1 MADGPA
7 KPGLPATRLEFH
19 IRLVLRYSQRY
30 VHKGAARQGRSL
42 LNFCG
47 TYDGKVIP
55 GSRLLR
61 AVALALLVLA
71 SVAACDSPSLT
82 QGPKLAN
89 DQTLHLLL
97 EDQPGTLDPGQTQY
111 SYETAVLRA
120 ISESLVKPSADLSG
134 VVPAAASSYDVVAGG
149 TVFVFHLRAAAGY
162 SDGTPVKAQDFVYAW
177 QRLIDPR
184 LAAPEA
190 TFFSNTILNGDKVSN
205 LDPQRDAAKIDA
217 ALTTLGLKAL
227 DDSTFQV
234 TLAQPDPAFLWL
246 AAMPAAAPVRQDIVK
261 KNGDKW
267 AASPDT
273 LITNGP
279 FKVSEMVAKDHITV
293 VPNPHYW
300 GARPTLTAINFQV
313 VNDGAAALTKLK
325 AGQLDEMSV
334 QPAQAAGV
342 AGDSSLKQDLVK
354 TPDLT
359 VFWITFR
366 INAAPTNNAK
376 LRLAIAEAIDRDA
389 FVAQIFQGQ
398 GSAAA
403 SFIPKGMHGYA
414 PSLAAQNFDVAQAR
428 ASLAASGFSAA
439 QLSSLKFSYDQTSDF
454 GKATA
459 NFIHDQLKANLGI
472 NITLQGLDANTYSS
486 NLSTGDFQIAGPMGW
501 SADYPDPADWYDFFL
516 TTSSNNT
523 AFYQNQQYDNFVRVA
538 RTDTQA
544 DRRDQEY
551 QQAQQMLVGDA
562 PVAFLVQSVSWH
574 LVRPYVRG
582 VVTSP
587 VDEWPGALSPSLISI
602 APH

>member
-1 MADGPA
+1 
-7 KPGLPATRLEFH
+7 
-19 IRLVLRYSQRY
+19 
-30 VHKGAARQGRSL
+30 
-42 LNFCG
+42 
-47 TYDGKVIP
+47 VIP

-61 AVALALLVLA
+61 AVALSLLVLA
-71 SVAACDSPSLT
+71 SVTACNSPTSLT
-82 QGPKLAN
+82 QGPKLAK
-89 DQTLHLLL
+89 DQTLHVLL
-97 EDQPGTLDPGQTQY
+97 EDQPGSLDPGQTQY
-111 SYETAVLRA
+111 PYETAVLRA
-120 ISESLVKPSADLSG
+120 ISESLVKPTADLTG

-149 TVFVFHLRAAAGY
+149 TVYVFHLRPGAGY
-162 SDGTPVKAQDFVYAW
+162 SDGTTVKAQDFVYAW

-190 TFFSNTILNGDKVSN
+190 TFFSSAILNGDKVSN
-205 LDPQRDAAKIDA
+205 LDPQRDAANIDA
-217 ALTTLGLKAL
+217 GLNTLGLKAL
-227 DDSTFQV
+227 DDNTFQV
-234 TLAQPDPAFLWL
+234 TLAQPDLAFLWL
-246 AAMPAAAPVRQDIVK
+246 AAMPAAAPIRQDLVK

-293 VPNPHYW
+293 IPNAHYW
-300 GARPTLTAINFQV
+300 GAKPVLSSIEFEV
-313 VNDGAAALTKLK
+313 VNDGAAALTRFK

-334 QPAQAAGV
+334 QPAQASSV
-342 AGDSSLKQDLVK
+342 AGDSSLKLDLAK

-366 INAAPTNNAK
+366 LSASPTSNGK
-376 LRLAIAEAIDRDA
+376 LRLAIAQAIDRNA
-389 FVAQIFQGQ
+389 FVTQIFQGQ
-398 GSAAA
+398 GLPATT
-403 SFIPKGMHGYA
+403 FIPKGMVGYSS
-414 PSLAAQNFDVAQAR
+414 SLSAQNFDVAQAR

-439 QLSSLKFSYDQTSDF
+439 QLSSLTFSYDQTSDF

-459 NFIHDQLKANLGI
+459 NFVHDQLKANLGI
-472 NITLQGLDANTYSS
+472 NITLQALDANTYSS
-486 NLSTGDFQIAGPMGW
+486 NLGSGDFQIAGPMGW

-562 PVAFLVQSVSWH
+562 PVAFLAQSVSWH
-574 LVRPYVRG
+574 LVRTYVRG
-582 VVTSP
+582 VTTSP
-587 VDEWPGALSPSLISI
+587 VDEWPGALNPTLISI

>member
-1 MADGPA
+1 
-7 KPGLPATRLEFH
+7 
-19 IRLVLRYSQRY
+19 
-30 VHKGAARQGRSL
+30 
-42 LNFCG
+42 
-47 TYDGKVIP
+47 VIP
-55 GSRLLR
+55 SSRLLR
-61 AVALALLVLA
+61 AVALGLLVLA
-71 SVAACDSPSLT
+71 SITACDSTSLT
-82 QGPKLAN
+82 QGPKLAK
-89 DQTLHLLL
+89 DQTLQVLL
-97 EDQPGTLDPGQTQY
+97 EDQPGSLDPGQTQY
-111 SYETAVLRA
+111 PYETAVLRA
-120 ISESLVKPSADLSG
+120 ISESLVKPWADLSG
-134 VVPAAASSYDVVAGG
+134 VEPAAASSYDVVAGG
-149 TVFVFHLRAAAGY
+149 TVYVFHLRAAAGY

-205 LDPQRDAAKIDA
+205 LDPQRDAANIDA
-217 ALTTLGLKAL
+217 ALNTLGLKAL
-227 DDSTFQV
+227 DDNTFQV

-267 AASPDT
+267 ATLPDT

-293 VPNPHYW
+293 VPNAHYW

-313 VNDGAAALTKLK
+313 VNDGAAALTKFK

-366 INAAPTNNAK
+366 VNAAPTNNAK
-376 LRLAIAEAIDRDA
+376 LRLAIAQAIDRDA

-398 GSAAA
+398 GSPATA
-403 SFIPKGMHGYA
+403 FIPKGMHGYSS
-414 PSLAAQNFDVAQAR
+414 SLSAQNFDVAQAR

-472 NITLQGLDANTYSS
+472 NITLQGLDATTYSS
-486 NLSTGDFQIAGPMGW
+486 SLSTGDFQIAGPMGW
-501 SADYPDPADWYDFFL
+501 TADYPDPADWYDFFL

-538 RTDTQA
+538 RTDTQS

-551 QQAQQMLVGDA
+551 QQAQHMLVGDA
-562 PVAFLVQSVSWH
+562 PVAFLAQSVSWH

-582 VVTSP
+582 VITSP
-587 VDEWPGALSPSLISI
+587 VDEWPGALNPTLISI

>member
-1 MADGPA
+1 M
-7 KPGLPATRLEFH
+7 
-19 IRLVLRYSQRY
+19 
-30 VHKGAARQGRSL
+30 
-42 LNFCG
+42 
-47 TYDGKVIP
+47 IP
-55 GSRLLR
+55 SSRRLR
-61 AVALALLVLA
+61 AVALALVVLA
-71 SVAACDSPSLT
+71 SITACTNSTSLT
-82 QGPKLAN
+82 QGPKLAK
-89 DQTLHLLL
+89 DQTLRVLL
-97 EDQPGTLDPGQTQY
+97 EDQPGSLDPGQTQY
-111 SYETAVLRA
+111 PYETAVLRA
-120 ISESLVKPSADLSG
+120 ISESLVKPTADLSG

-149 TVFVFHLRAAAGY
+149 TVYVFHLRPAAEY

-184 LAAPEA
+184 LASPEA

-205 LDPQRDAAKIDA
+205 LDPQRDAANIDA
-217 ALTTLGLKAL
+217 ALNTLGLKAL
-227 DDSTFQV
+227 DDNTFQV

-267 AASPDT
+267 ATSPDT

-279 FKVSEMVAKDHITV
+279 FKVSEMVANDHITV
-293 VPNPHYW
+293 VPNPYYW
-300 GARPTLTAINFQV
+300 GAKPTLTAINFQI
-313 VNDGAAALTKLK
+313 VNDGAAALTKYK

-334 QPAQAAGV
+334 QPAQAASV
-342 AGDSSLKQDLVK
+342 AGDASLKQDLVK

-366 INAAPTNNAK
+366 LDASLTNNAK
-376 LRLAIAEAIDRDA
+376 LRLAIAQAIDRDA

-398 GSAAA
+398 GLPAT
-403 SFIPKGMHGYA
+403 SFIPKGMHGYSS
-414 PSLAAQNFDVAQAR
+414 SLSAQSFDVAQAR

-439 QLSSLKFSYDQTSDF
+439 QLASLSFSYDQTSDF

-459 NFIHDQLKANLGI
+459 TFIHDQLKTNLGI

-486 NLSTGDFQIAGPMGW
+486 NLSTGNFQIAGPMGW

-516 TTSSNNT
+516 TTSSNNV

-574 LVRPYVRG
+574 LVRTYVRG
-582 VVTSP
+582 VTTSP
-587 VDEWPGALSPSLISI
+587 VDEWPGALNPTLISI